1 MPTLL
6 WQLEYPMT
14 GLWWIS
20 ANNPNAPA
28 HRLASTIAG
37 AKTMACGYVP
47 KADGHLITS
56 VDLMSRRY
64 ACVRCMRS
72 VVSS

>member
-1 MPTLL
+1 
-6 WQLEYPMT
+6 MT
-14 GLWWIS
+14 DLWWIADDS
-20 ANNPNAPA
+20 PIAPA

-47 KADGHLITS
+47 EADGHLITS